1 MGCVIH
7 GIGVW
12 GNAGNRTSKTVYAY
26 TQGPVTSETPTS
38 TESYTYA
45 SSGWGDRLIADGSN
59 TYTYDAVGNP
69 LNYNGYTLAWNGRQ
83 LVSMTKGSKTY
94 SYKYND
100 EGIRT
105 SKIVNGVEYIYILD
119 GSRIVSETWGDN
131 LFVYLYDESGSPIGM
146 QYRSVSMAE
155 GDFYTFYYEKN
166 LQGDIVAVYNE
177 SGTKVLAYTYDA
189 WGNCTA
195 TSYTTAGTNLYALYT
210 PFRYRGYYYDFET
223 GLYYLQSRY
232 YNPQWGRFLNA
243 DVHVNANGDLIGF
256 NMYAYCSNNP
266 VMGYDPTG
274 EFMLTTLL
282 VGAAIGAAIN
292 LVSSVI
298 SVVAEKAITNEKF
311 TLEDAGKI
319 AISTAI
325 GAVEGAAIVLCPQAA
340 FAISAV
346 SSAADTAISGIIDGE
361 GVGDIVVNSLISGV
375 FGGVA
380 GSGGSDLVKSGKLI
394 NDAVG
399 SVGNAFRK
407 GVHPAVK
414 KTARKTIKKAAKK
427 VSRAYV
433 AGQLEDFAYGGAY
446 ELISFYTRSVV
457 DSYTGW

>member
-1 MGCVIH
+1 M
-7 GIGVW
+7 
-12 GNAGNRTSKTVYAY
+12 T
-26 TQGPVTSETPTS
+26 
-38 TESYTYA
+38 
-45 SSGWGDRLIADGSN
+45 ADGSN

-274 EFMLTTLL
+274 EFALTTLL
-282 VGAAIGAAIN
+282 VGAAIG
-292 LVSSVI
+292 
-298 SVVAEKAITNEKF
+298 F
-311 TLEDAGKI
+311 
-319 AISTAI
+319 
-325 GAVEGAAIVLCPQAA
+325 A
-340 FAISAV
+340 F
-346 SSAADTAISGIIDGE
+346 
-361 GVGDIVVNSLISGV
+361 SL
-375 FGGVA
+375 
-380 GSGGSDLVKSGKLI
+380 
-394 NDAVG
+394 
-399 SVGNAFRK
+399 
-407 GVHPAVK
+407 
-414 KTARKTIKKAAKK
+414 
-427 VSRAYV
+427 
-433 AGQLEDFAYGGAY
+433 AGQLLDDEEGLNWDVVAIDTIAGGVTAVVGPIAGAIVSTAAGVFTDALKGEDTSTIVTNAISNVGFSLLGSAVDDVVRNIKVNKLMKSSKGNIKQAVTNIDHSINGAMRNYYKNPNNWTRELRRNIHNNILTTSQSCISGNVVGVAYSTYGVIRTAF
-446 ELISFYTRSVV
+446 S
-457 DSYTGW
+457 